1 MEHQRTSPGVQPSQV
16 LPKAKRIAVC
26 AIALEPSRGCSPS
39 RAAANEARQRPTG
52 ASLIEPSLR
61 LSASTR
67 HARLP
72 VRSSDDTYRDVRRP
86 SPAPLAQPPNPSRY
100 SSANTSCQLTRFA
113 AYPGQPFKHLRPY
126 RRGDWCGLH
135 PSTHAGTTS
144 WKQHPYNTRSV
155 SSLSCSALYSDF
167 DPTPVLHLRCM
178 RVTCSCMNRPHMSV
192 PPACRCTSIRPLSAF
207 CSK

>member
-1 MEHQRTSPGVQPSQV
+1 MEHQRTSPGVQPFQV

-26 AIALEPSRGCSPS
+26 AIVLEPSRDCSPS
-39 RAAANEARQRPTG
+39 LQSSNEQSATEQRPTG
-52 ASLIEPSLR
+52 VSLIKPTLR
-61 LSASTR
+61 LSARTR
-67 HARLP
+67 HTRLP

-86 SPAPLAQPPNPSRY
+86 SSAPLAHPPNLSRY
-100 SSANTSCQLTRFA
+100 SSANNPCQLTRFA

-135 PSTHAGTTS
+135 ASTHAGTTS
-144 WKQHPYNTRSV
+144 RKQHPYNTRSV

-178 RVTCSCMNRPHMSV
+178 RVTCSCMNSPYMSV
-192 PPACRCTSIRPLSAF
+192 PPACRCTSISPI
-207 CSK
+207 